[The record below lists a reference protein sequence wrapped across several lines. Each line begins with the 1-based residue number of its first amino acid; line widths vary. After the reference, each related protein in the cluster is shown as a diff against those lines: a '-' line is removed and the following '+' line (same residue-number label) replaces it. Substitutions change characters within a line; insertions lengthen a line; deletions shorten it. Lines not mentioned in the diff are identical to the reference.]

1 MKVLMKQIEM
11 IAWFNGE
18 KFPVPLRFRIE
29 AEDGSNLVVKIG
41 RILFQEE
48 EKLAGNRMV
57 VYRCQG
63 IFQGLEKIFEL
74 KYEILTCRWFLFKI

>member
-18 KFPVPLRFRIE
+18 KFPVPLRFRME

>member
-18 KFPVPLRFRIE
+18 QFPVPLRFRIE